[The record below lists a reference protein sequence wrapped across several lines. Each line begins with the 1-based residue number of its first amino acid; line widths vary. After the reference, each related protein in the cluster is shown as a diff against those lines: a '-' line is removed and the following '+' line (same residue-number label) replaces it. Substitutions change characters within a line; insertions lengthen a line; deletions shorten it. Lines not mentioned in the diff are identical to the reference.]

1 MSVNIKWFRLKNYVG
16 LLGNK
21 RWQKSKWLLGK
32 SVVEQCGIEK
42 YIESIFVEGIY
53 NVV

>member
-1 MSVNIKWFRLKNYVG
+1 MLGCWGIKDG
-16 LLGNK
+16 
-21 RWQKSKWLLGK
+21 KSRNGLLGK

-42 YIESIFVEGIY
+42 YIESILVEGIY

>member
-1 MSVNIKWFRLKNYVG
+1 MLGCWGIKDGKILNG
-16 LLGNK
+16 
-21 RWQKSKWLLGK
+21 LLGK